1 MRQLCSGFS
10 NLSRFQSSVFLMTLF
25 IASENGLYALPE
37 IQKCET
43 EYYDIS
49 GQNGNELLA
58 QMREKNE
65 IKNGYFGVTRY
76 SYKNKCTELSLQ
88 CKVRLPR
95 WIEFDSSPNDV
106 LKQKWEKF
114 YLALVKLHQGH
125 VDIFNAYMNFQAS
138 ETENLDCRG
147 ATSYFK
153 SRFAEMQ
160 FEQKKYSEETDFGFK
175 IGATFSGST
184 YMGIAYSQKSDVLGW
199 SYDAE
204 TKDAATKVA
213 MKNCKAKDC
222 KLAVWASGENRCVSL
237 ARGEKGGYGYAY
249 GEGRGDAE
257 TKSVASCTKYDKACA
272 VRKTVCAGQGP
283 IE

>member
-1 MRQLCSGFS
+1 MRIEKYLKMRQLCSGFS

-25 IASENGLYALPE
+25 FASENGLYALPE

-138 ETENLDCRG
+138 ETENLDCRVRRVILNHG
-147 ATSYFK
+147 L
-153 SRFAEMQ
+153 
-160 FEQKKYSEETDFGFK
+160 QKCNLSK
-175 IGATFSGST
+175 
-184 YMGIAYSQKSDVLGW
+184 
-199 SYDAE
+199 
-204 TKDAATKVA
+204 
-213 MKNCKAKDC
+213 KNIRK
-222 KLAVWASGENRCVSL
+222 KLILDLR
-237 ARGEKGGYGYAY
+237 
-249 GEGRGDAE
+249 
-257 TKSVASCTKYDKACA
+257 
-272 VRKTVCAGQGP
+272 
-283 IE
+283 

>member
-1 MRQLCSGFS
+1 MKFIRGF
-10 NLSRFQSSVFLMTLF
+10 LF
-25 IASENGLYALPE
+25 AGILTAGGSALFSLPE
-37 IQKCET
+37 IRGCES
-43 EYYDIS
+43 EYYDITGES
-49 GQNGNELLA
+49 GSDLLHEL
-58 QMREKNE
+58 KS
-65 IKNGYFGVTRY
+65 KNGVKGGFFAVTNY
-76 SYKNKCTELSLQ
+76 NYKNQCKDLTVT

-95 WIEFDSSPNDV
+95 WTEFTSSSNAQ

-114 YLALVKLHQGH
+114 YVALVAHEQGH
-125 VDIFNAYMNFQAS
+125 VDIFNEGLQGSPAAV
-138 ETENLDCRG
+138 EKLTCKA
-147 ATSYFK
+147 ATS
-153 SRFAEMQ
+153 
-160 FEQKKYSEETDFGFK
+160 KYSVEFKKVVAKQKAYDAETDHGK
-175 IGATFSGST
+175 KLGATFSGST
-184 YMGIAYSQKSDVLGW
+184 YMGIAYSQKNDVLGW
-199 SYDAE
+199 AYDAE